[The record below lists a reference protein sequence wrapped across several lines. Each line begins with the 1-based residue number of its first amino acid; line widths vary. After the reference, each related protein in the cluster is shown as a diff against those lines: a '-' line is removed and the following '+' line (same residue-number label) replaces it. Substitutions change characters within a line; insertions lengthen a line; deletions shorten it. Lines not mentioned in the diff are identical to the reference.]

1 VQVLGVYEALGQS
14 YDHLWLLGFS
24 DNAWPLRARANPF
37 LPLAAQIAVGIP
49 QASVEGAWQFA
60 QQATQHLLTA
70 ADEIV
75 VSHTNRENDQ
85 ALRPSPLLEH
95 IALTPAN
102 DTTQATL
109 YQTIQ
114 QSTQMEKLENDFVA
128 PELAAN
134 VFRGGTALFKFQ
146 AACPFR
152 AFAQVRLN
160 AQAWPTPRI
169 GLDASERGQILHRAM
184 ELLWLKLETQTKL
197 LALEEAEQTRQVSDV
212 ASKALEDWQQKHH
225 QPLPK
230 RFKAMETQRLTTLIQ
245 DWLTLEKQRLPFT
258 VLGTE
263 SEKFLPLAGLTIKLR
278 QDRVDQLPDGS
289 VVIMDYKTGKPQSQP
304 WEDDSGRL
312 DEPQLPLYALAS
324 ENPVSALLFGKIK
337 TGECTVIGIADTQI
351 THEEKTTGYKLFDKA
366 DKPTLQQHIEIWR
379 DQLTDLAQ
387 HFRAGDARVDPK
399 KPAACQYCHLS
410 SLCRK
415 NEILDVGFLAE
426 EVDEPNHDQ

>member
-1 VQVLGVYEALGQS
+1 
-14 YDHLWLLGFS
+14 LGFS

-75 VSHTNRENDQ
+75 SSHTNRENDQ
-85 ALRPSPLLEH
+85 ALRPSPLMEH
-95 IALTPAN
+95 LALTPAEN
-102 DTTQATL
+102 VVDASHATL

-114 QSTQMEKLENDFVA
+114 QSAQIEKLENDFAA
-128 PELAAN
+128 PELASD
-134 VFRGGTALFKFQ
+134 VFRGGTALFKYQ

-184 ELLWLKLETQTKL
+184 ELLWLKLVTQAKL
-197 LALEEAEQTRQVSDV
+197 LALDETEQTKQVNDA
-212 ASKALEDWQQKHH
+212 ASKALEDWQQKNHH
-225 QPLPK
+225 PLPK
-230 RFKAMETQRLTTLIQ
+230 RFKAMETRRLTALIQ
-245 DWLTLEKQRLPFT
+245 DWLTLEKQRQPFT

-263 SEKFLPLAGLTIKLR
+263 SEKILPLAGLTIRLR
-278 QDRVDQLPDGS
+278 QDRIDQLPDGS
-289 VVIMDYKTGKPQSQP
+289 VAIMDYKTGKPGGLP
-304 WEDDSGRL
+304 WKDDTGRP

-324 ENPVSALLFGKIK
+324 DKPVSALLFGKMK
-337 TGECTVIGIADTQI
+337 TGESSIIGIADTQLTLEAKI
-351 THEEKTTGYKLFDKA
+351 KGYEIFDGTEQ
-366 DKPTLQQHIEIWR
+366 PTLEQRIETWR
-379 DQLTDLAQ
+379 EELTQLA
-387 HFRAGDARVDPK
+387 HNFRAGDAQVDPK
-399 KPAACQYCHLS
+399 KPAACQYCHLT

-426 EVDEPNHDQ
+426 EVEASDHDE